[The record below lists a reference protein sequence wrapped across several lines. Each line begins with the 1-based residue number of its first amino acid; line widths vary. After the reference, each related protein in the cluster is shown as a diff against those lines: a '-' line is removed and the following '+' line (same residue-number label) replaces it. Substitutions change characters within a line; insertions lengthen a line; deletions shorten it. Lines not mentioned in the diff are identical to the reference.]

1 MSLVPTVCNK
11 NEKKNNGEKMVVEST
26 LKELDYALVSSTIA
40 LVKIFMRHNGGK
52 AFIKLNLN
60 FDAPTVS
67 RVID

>member
-1 MSLVPTVCNK
+1 
-11 NEKKNNGEKMVVEST
+11 MVVEST

-52 AFIKLNLN
+52 AFMKLNLN